1 MTYTRKL
8 GVVSLLALLAL
19 LHIVDSNFN
28 GGCEEC
34 KLKENKFFSKAGAP
48 IFQCMGCCFS
58 RAFPT
63 PLKARKTMLIPKN
76 ITSEATCCVAKEV
89 KKLATLNNMR
99 LENHTDCHCSTCY
112 FHKS

>member
-1 MTYTRKL
+1 MSHTMTYTRKL

-28 GGCEEC
+28 GETPQGETDMNSVLPVYGGCEEC

-89 KKLATLNNMR
+89 KKVGA
-99 LENHTDCHCSTCY
+99 
-112 FHKS
+112 